1 MNRASVDATCKV
13 LLNFLLW
20 TALASM
26 FYLSKGFGT
35 GWDSQISEMFVGG
48 IEYFPAIAWMAAV
61 LMVSVILAVIAKRSR
76 APAAHRNELFGALV
90 DEVASVVASFG
101 SVLFLVAET
110 DYRVRLFS
118 VFLWGVAWLL
128 FRWAIR
134 LDA

>member
-1 MNRASVDATCKV
+1 MNRASVDAICKV

-20 TALASM
+20 TALASI
-26 FYLSKGFGT
+26 FYFSKGFGAA
-35 GWDSQISEMFVGG
+35 WDSKISEMFVGG
-48 IEYFPAIAWMAAV
+48 IEYFPAIAWIAAV
-61 LMVSVILAVIAKRSR
+61 FMVSVIFAVVAKRIR
-76 APAAHRNELFGALV
+76 APAAHRNEILGALV

-110 DYRVRLFS
+110 EYQVRLVS
-118 VFLWGVAWLL
+118 VVLWGVAWLL